1 MSNVQNVSIDLGGRT
16 LTIETGR
23 LARQSHGSVTVQ
35 LGDTVV
41 MANATMNTQAKDSV
55 PYFPLMVDFEEKF
68 YAAGKIKGSRFVKRD
83 GRPSEAAILVS
94 RMIDR
99 PCRPLFPKGMTNDVQ
114 IVVTTLS
121 ADLVN
126 PPDGIAIT
134 AASAALVLSGIPWDG
149 PVAGVRIGY
158 VAAEEGGQEQLVLN
172 PTYEQIENG
181 RLNLVVAGK
190 KGAISM
196 VEGGSDEVSEDLI
209 LEALAMAQVEIDKLC
224 DLQMELAEKV
234 GVDKKEAT
242 FMKKNEDAIAAVAD
256 SVTKEMLDGIQGSK
270 KKEIKGK
277 MHEIEDMLLEKYA
290 ADIEEDKFNKWDIF
304 GALNGMF
311 EDNMRANILERD
323 VRIDGRALN
332 QVRPI
337 SIELDILPRPHGTAL
352 FQRGETQ
359 ALTITT
365 LAGPGAAQI
374 VDTMDKDIVK
384 TYMHHYIFPPY
395 SVGEVK
401 FLRGASRREI
411 GHGDLGERSLVPMLP
426 VKEDFPYTIMC
437 VSEIT
442 TCNGSSSMAS
452 VCGQSLSLM
461 AAGVPIKRPVAG
473 IAMGLVV
480 KDKEDAGAGY
490 KILTDIQ
497 GFEDFAGDMDFKVTG
512 TSEGI
517 NALQMDIKAKGLS
530 LDILREALAQAKEAR
545 FFLLDEMAKA
555 IPEARKE
562 LSKTAP
568 MISSIEIHT
577 DQIRTVIGKGGETI
591 QKITAECGVE
601 IDIEDSGL
609 VMITAPDQESGEK
622 ALQWVKDLTYTPE
635 VGEVFKDCRVVK
647 LMDFGAFVE
656 FKPGKEGLVHI
667 SEMAHQR
674 VNKVEDVVKEG
685 DRVDVKLVEIDKMGR
700 NNLSMKALIPRPE
713 GPAPRQGGGHG
724 GGAPQNSRPEDRGHG
739 GPKPKGPDAG
749 PAPEGP
755 RPHPQGEPKL

>member
-1 MSNVQNVSIDLGGRT
+1 MSNVQNVSCDLGGRT
-16 LTIETGR
+16 LKIETGR
-23 LARQSHGSVTVQ
+23 LAKQANGSVTIQ
-35 LGDTVV
+35 LGDSVV
-41 MANATMNTQAKDSV
+41 MANATINLNAKDSV
-55 PYFPLMVDFEEKF
+55 PYFPLMVDFEEKY
-68 YAAGKIKGSRFVKRD
+68 YAAGKIKGSRFIKRD
-83 GRPSEAAILVS
+83 GRPSENAVLVS

-99 PCRPLFPKGMTNDVQ
+99 PIRPLFPKGMTNDVQ
-114 IVVTTLS
+114 VIVTTLS
-121 ADLVN
+121 ADMEV
-126 PPDGIAIT
+126 PPDSMAIT
-134 AASAALVLSGIPWDG
+134 AASAALVLSGIPWGG

-158 VAAEEGGQEQLVLN
+158 VSLEEGGQEQLVLN

-181 RLNLVVAGK
+181 RLNLMVAGK
-190 KGAISM
+190 KGGVTM
-196 VEGGSDEVSEDLI
+196 VEAGSIEVSEDLI
-209 LEALAMAQVEIDKLC
+209 LEALAMAQAEIDKLC
-224 DLQMELAEKV
+224 DLQLQLAEKV
-234 GVDKKEAT
+234 GVTQLEGT
-242 FMKKNEDAIAAVAD
+242 YMKKNEDAVAAVD
-256 SVTKEMLDGIQGSK
+256 SLITKEMLDSIQGSK
-270 KKEIKGK
+270 KAEIKGRI
-277 MHEIEDMLLEKYA
+277 HELEEMLIEKNEAALEEGTFSKYDLF
-290 ADIEEDKFNKWDIF
+290 DI
-304 GALNGMF
+304 LNNRF
-311 EDNMRANILERD
+311 EDNMRANVLEQER
-323 VRIDGRALN
+323 RLDGRALN
-332 QVRPI
+332 EIRAL
-337 SIELDILPRPHGTAL
+337 SMELDLLPRPHGTAL

-359 ALTITT
+359 ALTVTT

-374 VDTMDKDIVK
+374 IDTMDVDIQK
-384 TYMHHYIFPPY
+384 RYMHHYNFPPY

-411 GHGDLGERSLVPMLP
+411 GHGDLGERSLVPMMP
-426 VKEDFPYTIMC
+426 SKEEFPYTVMC

-452 VCGQSLSLM
+452 VCGQTLSLM

-512 TSEGI
+512 TTEGI

-530 LDILREALAQAKEAR
+530 LEIMREALDRAKEAR
-545 FFLLDEMAKA
+545 LFLLEEMGKVIAE
-555 IPEARKE
+555 PRKE

-568 MISSIEIHT
+568 MIKSIHIHP

-591 QKITAECGVE
+591 QKITGECGVE
-601 IDIEDSGL
+601 IDIEDDGL

-622 ALQWVKDLTYTPE
+622 ALQWVKDLTYVPT
-635 VGEVFKDCRVVK
+635 VGEVFKNCRVVK

-667 SEMAHQR
+667 SEMAHSR

-685 DRVDVKLVEIDKMGR
+685 DFVDVKLTEIDKMGR

-713 GPAPRQGGGHG
+713 RPAGPHGGDGGG
-724 GGAPQNSRPEDRGHG
+724 NHG
-739 GPKPKGPDAG
+739 GPKPGHGGPRDG
-749 PAPEGP
+749 RSPEGP